1 MDIRNIKTFVRVA
14 ELKSFSR
21 AAEELSYVQ
30 STVTIQIQ
38 QLEKELGYSLFDRI
52 GKRVSLTQPGG
63 EFLYYAY
70 EILHAF
76 EKAENLGKDAVHF
89 SGTLKVGVLESLLTG
104 PLQELLP
111 EFKDKHKNITLK
123 VKTDEATELLRKLKQ
138 NQLDMIYITA
148 GLNTDPDLICL
159 AKKTENLIF
168 LCEPNHPLAGRKNVP
183 AEEIFKYNFA
193 VTEHTGFCYRRLRE
207 IAAQHNAMLHESVE
221 LDSTSVISNLAH
233 KGMGIAFLP
242 EYAVKRHLN
251 EGYLVEINTSLQK
264 QTYFSQLLCHKNR
277 WLTPAMKDFKE
288 MLEEN

>member
-1 MDIRNIKTFVRVA
+1 MDIRNIKTFIRVA
-14 ELKSFSR
+14 ELKSFSK

-52 GKRVSLTQPGG
+52 GKKVSLTQPGG

-76 EKAENLGKDAVHF
+76 EKAENLGKDAVHYC
-89 SGTLKVGVLESLLTG
+89 GTLRVGVLESLLTG

-111 EFKDKHKNITLK
+111 KFKEMHRNVTLK
-123 VKTDEATELLRKLKQ
+123 IKTGEAAELIPLLKQ
-138 NQLDMIYITA
+138 NQLDMVYITA
-148 GLNTDPDLICL
+148 GLNTDPDLVCL
-159 AKKTENLIF
+159 TKKSENLLF
-168 LCEPNHPLAGRKNVP
+168 LCTPGHPLAGRKSVP
-183 AEEIFKYNFA
+183 PEEIFKYDFA

-221 LDSTSVISNLAH
+221 LDSTSVISTLAH

-242 EYAVKRHLN
+242 EYAVDRHLK
-251 EGYLVEINTSLQK
+251 EGYLEKIDSLIPK
-264 QTYFSQLLCHKNR
+264 QTYFSQLLCHKSR
-277 WLTPAMKDFKE
+277 WLSPYMKDFVS
-288 MLEEN
+288 LLS